1 MLRFLTPTPFNVDDF
16 LIQIN
21 ILLLLTGGGMRH
33 WVCFRGFLSTAM
45 YSIEVNNSCYFEKR
59 RNLFINS

>member
-21 ILLLLTGGGMRH
+21 ILLLLTGGGGDEILGMLQ
-33 WVCFRGFLSTAM
+33 GISL
-45 YSIEVNNSCYFEKR
+45 YSYVQY
-59 RNLFINS
+59 